1 MEVVAEQTA
10 NWEVEQGYNVFQ
22 NILQANPDLKLVF
35 ASNDNM
41 GIGAYRAIKEANKDV
56 TVIGYDAIP
65 ASLDAVKAGE
75 FAGTIAQFPA
85 EMGEM
90 GVQTAIKLI
99 NGEEVP
105 MNIQTASMLIY
116 ASNVEWFEEY
126 LGQYE

>member
-1 MEVVAEQTA
+1 
-10 NWEVEQGYNVFQ
+10 
-22 NILQANPDLKLVF
+22 
-35 ASNDNM
+35 
-41 GIGAYRAIKEANKDV
+41 
-56 TVIGYDAIP
+56 
-65 ASLDAVKAGE
+65 
-75 FAGTIAQFPA
+75 
-85 EMGEM
+85 MGEM